1 MSDVSRYFW
10 YNGEM
15 LSNNNCVGE
24 KMDYK
29 EWRHIFKLDPAKEIS
44 SEALE
49 RVCESGTDAIIIGG
63 SDGVTL
69 DNVIDLLMRIRRYAV
84 PVALEVSTIDSI
96 TPGFDFY
103 FIPSVLNSTDTRW
116 VKDLHHKATKE
127 FGEVMN
133 WEEIIPEGYC
143 ILNPD
148 CKAAIL
154 TQAEPV
160 ETIDDIIAYAQM
172 VEHMFKFPVFYMEYS
187 GKYGDVQTVA
197 KVRSGLKQTQLF
209 YGGGIKTEAQAR
221 EMAAYAHTIIVGNQI
236 YDNLNEA
243 LKTVNAVK

>member
-1 MSDVSRYFW
+1 
-10 YNGEM
+10 
-15 LSNNNCVGE
+15 
-24 KMDYK
+24 MDYK
-29 EWRHIFKLDPAKEIS
+29 EWRHIFKLDPAKEIAAD
-44 SEALE
+44 ALE
-49 RVCESGTDAIIIGG
+49 KVCESGTDAIIIGG

-103 FIPSVLNSTDTRW
+103 FIPSVLNSTDTKW

-148 CKAAIL
+148 CKAAEL
-154 TQAEPV
+154 THAEPV
-160 ETIDDIIAYAQM
+160 NSIDDIIAYAQM

-187 GKYGDVQTVA
+187 GMYGEVQTVA
-197 KVRSGLKQTQLF
+197 KVKSGLKQTQLF

-221 EMAAYAHTIIVGNQI
+221 EMAAHADTIIVGNQV